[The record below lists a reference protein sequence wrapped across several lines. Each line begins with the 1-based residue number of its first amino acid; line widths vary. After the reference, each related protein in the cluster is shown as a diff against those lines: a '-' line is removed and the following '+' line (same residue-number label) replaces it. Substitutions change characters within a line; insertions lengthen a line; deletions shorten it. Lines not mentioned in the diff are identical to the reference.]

1 MNLKTPTP
9 HPATELVRSHA
20 ERVAHEA
27 EERLQQRQLALAEQC
42 SVDNSPDVRIR
53 AWEKAHALRL
63 PSDPAH
69 PVLRAIATSTGLTV
83 AQVRQEQSARLAR
96 RTASS
101 TNVGPGGGTLT

>member
-9 HPATELVRSHA
+9 HPASELIRTHA

-27 EERLQQRQLALAEQC
+27 EERLQQRQLVLAEQC
-42 SVDNSPDVRIR
+42 SPENSPDVRIR

-63 PSDPAH
+63 PSDPGH
-69 PVLRAIATSTGLTV
+69 PVLREVAVRTGLTI

-96 RTASS
+96 RTASTTS
-101 TNVGPGGGTLT
+101 AGPGGGTLT